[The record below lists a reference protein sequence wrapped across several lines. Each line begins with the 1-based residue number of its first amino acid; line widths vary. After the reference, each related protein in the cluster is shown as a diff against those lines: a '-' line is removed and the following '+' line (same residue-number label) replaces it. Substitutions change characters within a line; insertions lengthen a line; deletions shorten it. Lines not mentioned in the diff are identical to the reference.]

1 MKVLIIED
9 EPQSA
14 ETLSEI
20 IGEVYPAV
28 QVLGVLQSIEQ
39 SVTWLSLPGN
49 QPELIFMD
57 IQLADGISF
66 EIFSRVEVA
75 CPVIF
80 CTAFDQYTL
89 QAFKSNGIE
98 YILKPVKKEDIRAA
112 FDKVEK
118 LKNAFGNGT
127 EILNTLKNV
136 FTEKKNYKT
145 SILIRYRESYIPV
158 AIEDIALFIL
168 ENEVVYA
175 YRFDQQK
182 HAIFKTLEELE
193 SSLDPEQFYRINRQV
208 LISRRAVQEIQP
220 YFNRKMIIRPP
231 FPFSEKLIV
240 SRLKVSP
247 FMHWME
253 QA

>member
-9 EPQSA
+9 EPQA
-14 ETLSEI
+14 ADVLSEI
-20 IGEVYPAV
+20 IGDVYPAA
-28 QVLGVLQSIEQ
+28 QVMGVLQSIEQ
-39 SVTWLSLPGN
+39 AIAWLSLPEN

-98 YILKPVKKEDIRAA
+98 YILKPVKEEDIRAA
-112 FDKVEK
+112 FAKVEK

-127 EILNTLKNV
+127 EMLNTLKNV
-136 FTEKKNYKT
+136 FTEKKSYKT

-208 LISRRAVQEIQP
+208 LISRRAVQKIQP
-220 YFNRKMIIRPP
+220 YFNRKMVIRPP
-231 FPFSEKLIV
+231 FPFGEKLIV

-247 FMHWME
+247 FMRWME